1 MLRAGLL
8 LASLLATWINEAS
21 AVEVEAGTMVGTR
34 LKSKEEIMANMTM
47 EEAARMVMAM
57 QKTKDAPALMALLQK
72 HLGAA
77 ANHEKAAGAALR
89 GKNAATTTAVPAG
102 YAALQPATDMLNSF
116 MSEARMTLDLS
127 QIQCSRFERSQMIL
141 LTEAQRDVASFNGLA
156 ADARG
161 CVLRSQGNIAALNN
175 KMPQVKEEL
184 DDHRHNCAN
193 QVASLKYDLMILNGD
208 IRVMDKILNL
218 TQCSGEAAAPSFLQ
232 TGMEDLMHCE
242 GCGGKDG
249 LLMLQHS
256 GIQKMINTLES
267 KTARAYLH
275 EHLMSIHGAGR
286 RVALTQEEV
295 RHRLA
300 LLEEGSEHR
309 LQQVKAH
316 VFADDTTTTT
326 SGMFIPGTSEHLNL
340 PDVPVPPEPVDCKP
354 TNKCT
359 LGSTSC
365 IALYEKFTVVK
376 GGIVDKRDTTSD
388 ELVDTE
394 RYCEETDSSL
404 SSQLVALGDQ
414 LREHQT
420 NLATCTK
427 NQIDSEAQSHAK
439 GRQHA
444 DLKAEYTET
453 LTKCCEEQNN
463 ERSEICALEK
473 IRGELYK
480 LEGVTRFITD
490 CEVSDWSEFECSS
503 TCGGGVRRKSR
514 EVIVPPDGGMACPP
528 LSMEEE
534 CNMQPCP
541 IDCVLEAWGGWSSCS
556 AECGGGVRERSRNV
570 LVEMQHGGE
579 ACDETEEE
587 EVCNGQ
593 ACDADCVLADW
604 SPWSTCNQACGGGNR
619 GRTKSIA
626 TPALGSGECP
636 GEEDEVRMMFEPCN
650 TFDCSTLLPPN
661 RTKLN
666 CASKLD
672 VVIVLDSSGSLGSHG
687 WAMSKELTV
696 KLVES
701 FTAEPA
707 ADIKVGLLV
716 FSSTDKTEWVRHLDP
731 GATVEDVKN
740 DALWHMS
747 TTWTANALAL
757 AQGEFLHGRPD
768 AGSIVIVIT
777 DGKPYSNKA
786 TEEAAKKLQNTARVM
801 WVPIGPGAPVDLIN
815 EMASKP
821 VEDHVVRVPNFD
833 NVADDWVA
841 NRVLAGACPKVS

>member
-1 MLRAGLL
+1 LRAGLL
-8 LASLLATWINEAS
+8 LLPFLATWVNEAF
-21 AVEVEAGTMVGTR
+21 AVEMGMTVGTR
-34 LKSKEEIMANMTM
+34 LKSKEEIMANMTI
-47 EEAARMVMAM
+47 EQAARVVMSM

-72 HLGAA
+72 HLGDSIHHAQTG
-77 ANHEKAAGAALR
+77 GAALR
-89 GKNAATTTAVPAG
+89 GKSAASPSAAPSG

-116 MSEARMTLDLS
+116 MAEATMTLDLS
-127 QIQCSRFERSQMIL
+127 KIQCDRFERSQMIL

-156 ADARG
+156 AESRG
-161 CVLRSQGNIAALNN
+161 CVLRSQGNIAALDN
-175 KMPQVKEEL
+175 KIPQVREEL
-184 DDHRHNCAN
+184 DDHRRDCST

-208 IRVMDKILNL
+208 ITVMEKILNL
-218 TQCSGEAAAPSFLQ
+218 TKCADTDSSTAAPFFLQ
-232 TGMEDLMHCE
+232 TGMEDLLHCD

-249 LLMLQHS
+249 KIMMQHS
-256 GIQKMINTLES
+256 GIQKMINALQS
-267 KTARAYLH
+267 KTARAYMH
-275 EHLMSIHGAGR
+275 QHLMALHRSGPA
-286 RVALTQEEV
+286 VALTQNEAQQ
-295 RHRLA
+295 RLA
-300 LLEEGSEHR
+300 LVEEGAAHHLHTVRAHR
-309 LQQVKAH
+309 H
-316 VFADDTTTTT
+316 ADDPDSTTA
-326 SGMFIPGTSEHLNL
+326 MFIPGTTGDPHL

-365 IALYEKFTVVK
+365 IALYEKFTVVM
-376 GGIVDKRDTTSD
+376 GGIVDKRDSTSD

-414 LREHQT
+414 LREQQT

-427 NQIDSEAQSHAK
+427 TQIDAEAQSHAK

-444 DLKAEYTET
+444 DLKAQYTET
-453 LTKCCEEQNN
+453 LTKCCEDQNN
-463 ERSEICALEK
+463 ERSEMCALTK

-480 LEGVTRFITD
+480 LEGVTRFIVD
-490 CEVSDWSEFECSS
+490 CEVSDWSEFECSA

-514 EVIVPPDGGMACPP
+514 DILVAPDGGMACPP
-528 LSMEEE
+528 LTMEEE

-541 IDCVLEAWGGWSSCS
+541 IDCVLDDWGGWSACS
-556 AECGGGVRERSRNV
+556 AECGGGVRARSRNV

-604 SPWSTCNQACGGGNR
+604 SPWSVCNQACGGGNR
-619 GRTKSIA
+619 GRTRSIA
-626 TPALGSGECP
+626 APALGSGDCP
-636 GEEDEVRMMFEPCN
+636 AEEEPSRMMFEPCN
-650 TFDCSTLLPPN
+650 TFECSTLLPVG

-672 VVIVLDSSGSLGSHG
+672 VVIVLDSSGSLGSTG
-687 WAMSKELTV
+687 WTMSKELTR

-701 FTAEPA
+701 FNADKA
-707 ADIKVGLLV
+707 ADIKVALLV
-716 FSSTDKTEWVRHLDP
+716 FSSTDKTEWVSHLTTST
-731 GATVEDVKN
+731 TVEDVEN
-740 DALWHMS
+740 DASWFMS

-757 AQGEFLHGRPD
+757 AEGEFLYGRAD
-768 AGSIVIVIT
+768 AGSVAIVIT

-786 TEEAAKKLQNTARVM
+786 TKEAALKLQNKARVM

-821 VEDHVVRVPNFD
+821 VEDHVIRVADFN

-841 NRVLAGACPKVS
+841 NKILAGACPKVS